1 MSKTDY
7 QLMIEQHIL
16 DYISTIDFKH
26 PDLDIQVIKEN
37 IAKLTNTIPSIKLNW
52 ETKEKV
58 NELKKSAG
66 AIDYLEKIETPKEMI
81 ITLIDE
87 SDKPFQLKY
96 LL

>member
-26 PDLDIQVIKEN
+26 PDLDIQDIKQN
-37 IAKLTNTIPSIKLNW
+37 IAKLTNTIPSIKLIW

-66 AIDYLEKIETPKEMI
+66 ATDYLEKIETPKEMT
-81 ITLIDE
+81 ITLLDE